1 MKKENM
7 TLVESITGRRYWIPD
22 EVANHPR
29 DFAGQVFVA
38 HSEKTGTRVYAK
50 IAPEMFGLGTGGIGD
65 TVIRTVPNKKAGGK
79 E

>member
-7 TLVESITGRRYWIPD
+7 TLAESITGRRYWIPD
-22 EVANHPR
+22 EVANNPR
-29 DFAGQVFVA
+29 DFVGQVFVA
-38 HSEKTGTRVYAK
+38 YSEKTGTRVYAK
-50 IAPEMFGLGTGGIGD
+50 IAPEMCGIGD